1 MKITFYKSI
10 LRPRCALAGL
20 ALKKIIKKHPALE
33 IETVEVT
40 TNPAR
45 AWQDGIR
52 MIPAIRC
59 EDKTLSGVMLS
70 KAAINSFLKKNLANF

>member
-1 MKITFYKSI
+1 
-10 LRPRCALAGL
+10 
-20 ALKKIIKKHPALE
+20 
-33 IETVEVT
+33 
-40 TNPAR
+40 
-45 AWQDGIR
+45 